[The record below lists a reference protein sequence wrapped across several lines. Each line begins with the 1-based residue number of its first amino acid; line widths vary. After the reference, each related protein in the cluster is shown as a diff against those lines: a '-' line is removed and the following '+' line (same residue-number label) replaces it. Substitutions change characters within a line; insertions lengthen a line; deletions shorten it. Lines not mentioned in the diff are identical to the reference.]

1 MSEAA
6 LTCGKCGADV
16 THAKRMKDSKGRY
29 FCEPCAAALRQRAA
43 AKLGPSL
50 QELGQPLGQPL
61 GVNTPESKPA
71 PPPPAVLDDG
81 TIALADY
88 PSPPTSAHRTPRA
101 AELELCPDCSTP
113 LGSGPIC
120 ASCGYSRAT
129 GISIGAHGAGTP
141 PPAGTTALPTSRKP
155 KRKVQTCIQC
165 GYDLSGLKTPT
176 CPECGTMNS
185 KYARAKQEEKQTL
198 RSMYV
203 KPLIM
208 AGIGLLIACAVF
220 ALRGLPVPFYLMYY
234 AAAVPV
240 GFLAYVALSIAFIG
254 FDEPLGVTFVRI
266 GAVLAVADACTNVID
281 AIPYIGWYAWPLEGF
296 IYTGLLM
303 SVMELDFEDARIV
316 ALVTFMLHLGLF
328 LAGWYVWIT
337 YF

>member
-6 LTCGKCGADV
+6 MTCSKCGADV
-16 THAKRMKDSKGRY
+16 SSAKRMKDSKGRY
-29 FCEPCAAALRQRAA
+29 FCEPCAAALRERAA
-43 AKLGPSL
+43 AKLGQPLQSL
-50 QELGQPLGQPL
+50 GHPPGQPVGM
-61 GVNTPESKPA
+61 NAPEPKPA
-71 PPPPAVLDDG
+71 PPPAVLEDG
-81 TIALADY
+81 TIALADD
-88 PSPPTSAHRTPRA
+88 PSPSAAAPRMPRA
-101 AELELCPDCSTP
+101 GALELCPDCSTP

-120 ASCGYSRAT
+120 ASCGYNRTT
-129 GISIGAHGAGTP
+129 GLSIGAHGAGTP
-141 PPAGTTALPTSRKP
+141 PPAGTTALPPSRKP
-155 KRKVQTCIQC
+155 KRTGRTCIQC

-176 CPECGTMNS
+176 CPECGTLNS

-198 RSMYV
+198 KAMYI

-208 AGIGLLIACAVF
+208 AGIGLVVACAVF
-220 ALRGLPVPFYLMYY
+220 GLRGLPVPFYLMYY

-266 GAVLAVADACTNVID
+266 AAVLAVADACTNLID

-316 ALVTFMLHLGLF
+316 ALVTFMLHIGLF
-328 LAGWYVWIT
+328 LAGWYVWVT
-337 YF
+337 YL